1 MKRKVSLFLVMAI
14 FLAMVVS
21 CAGFTKNTYRGI
33 FLAGTTYDT
42 AMKSVA
48 DLQAKGKIT
57 LAQRAEINKV
67 ANIYYVAYQVS
78 VDALYFYEQTKTQSA
93 KDKVIQAITTLVLRW
108 SEFAGYVNR
117 IVPGTIPEKLEGL

>member
-1 MKRKVSLFLVMAI
+1 MRRQIKLFMV
-14 FLAMVVS
+14 MVVFLGLVA

-33 FLAGTTYDT
+33 FLAGTSYDA

-48 DLQAKGKIT
+48 DLQSKGKIT
-57 LAQRAEINKV
+57 LAQRTEINKV

-78 VDALYFYEQTKTQSA
+78 ADALYFYEQTKTQTA

-108 SEFAGYVNR
+108 SEFAGYINR

>member
-1 MKRKVSLFLVMAI
+1 MQRQVKLFMVMVI
-14 FLAMVVS
+14 FLSLVA

-48 DLQAKGKIT
+48 DLQGKGKIT
-57 LAQRAEINKV
+57 LAQRAEINRV
-67 ANIYYVAYQVS
+67 ANIYYVAYQIS
-78 VDALYFYEQTKTQSA
+78 VDALYFYEQTKTQTS

-117 IVPGTIPEKLEGL
+117 IVPGTLPEKLEGL

>member
-1 MKRKVSLFLVMAI
+1 MI
-14 FLAMVVS
+14 MVVFLS
-21 CAGFTKNTYRGI
+21 LVACAGFTKNTYRGI

-48 DLQAKGKIT
+48 DLQGKGKIT

-78 VDALYFYEQTKTQSA
+78 VDALYFYEQTKTQTS

-117 IVPGTIPEKLEGL
+117 IVPGTLPEKLEGL